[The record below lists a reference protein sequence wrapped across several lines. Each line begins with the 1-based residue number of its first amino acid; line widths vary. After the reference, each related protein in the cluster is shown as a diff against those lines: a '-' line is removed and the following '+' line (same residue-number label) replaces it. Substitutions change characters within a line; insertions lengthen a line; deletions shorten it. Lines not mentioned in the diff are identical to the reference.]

1 MTHRHQLLIERSKCG
16 LNVYDLAL
24 SADISHGAFHL
35 WHLILKFRDK
45 NTGVAWAC
53 PDVKTLC
60 SILNCTL
67 ESFGRW
73 RKELEAALLL
83 RVENMGGPTRK
94 RWQYTILDGA
104 GKTAHELRS
113 TSSGWDDRW
122 SAKAFRR
129 TAQDQ
134 QNPWSVKAHH
144 DSRQMPTMTVCKSR
158 PHLILLT
165 ERMAALRPPFL
176 TFRACER
183 RQENKADDPPP
194 SEDKEKPQNTGVDPF
209 EALRIA
215 M

>member
-104 GKTAHELRS
+104 GENSARASLYVVRVGRPMVSKSLPS
-113 TSSGWDDRW
+113 NSSR
-122 SAKAFRR
+122 SAKSMVGKSPPRQSA
-129 TAQDQ
+129 
-134 QNPWSVKAHH
+134 NAHH
-144 DSRQMPTMTVCKSR
+144 DGLQKPTPSNPPNGEDGGASPAL
-158 PHLILLT
+158 PHVPGVRT
-165 ERMAALRPPFL
+165 PPGEQGGRS
-176 TFRACER
+176 TTIR
-183 RQENKADDPPP
+183 
-194 SEDKEKPQNTGVDPF
+194 G
-209 EALRIA
+209 
-215 M
+215 